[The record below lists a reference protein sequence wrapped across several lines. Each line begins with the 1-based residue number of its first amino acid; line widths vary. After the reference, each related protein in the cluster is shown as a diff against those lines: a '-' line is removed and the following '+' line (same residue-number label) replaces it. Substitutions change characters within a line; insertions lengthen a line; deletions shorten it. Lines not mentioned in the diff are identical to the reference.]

1 MPGYNDPV
9 ARSRLVSSAALVEL
23 HASTYARH
31 VHPVR
36 WLRHSKELERE
47 EAWTRACRQETVTP
61 EMER

>member
-31 VHPVR
+31 VQPVR

-47 EAWTRACRQETVTP
+47 EGVDASVTGDSYS
-61 EMER
+61 